1 MKANMSVLAQRYAK
15 AYDSAA
21 KDNAAAQLNMELLKE
36 ALSSLSSIEA
46 YINNPTIPSAV
57 KMEIAAKAYGKEDS
71 ASAFIKLLISAG
83 RFYLAPEII
92 KELQT
97 LLDSR
102 LGIKRVTV
110 TSAGELD
117 ETAKRGLS
125 EALSKYFDSALA
137 LDFKNDPALLSG
149 ITIRC
154 GDTLIDGSA
163 EGRLKQMA
171 KILTER

>member
-36 ALSSLSSIEA
+36 SLSSLSSIEA

-57 KMEIAAKAYGKEDS
+57 QMEIAAKAYGKEDS

-110 TSAGELD
+110 TSAGEL
-117 ETAKRGLS
+117 
-125 EALSKYFDSALA
+125 
-137 LDFKNDPALLSG
+137 
-149 ITIRC
+149 
-154 GDTLIDGSA
+154 IDGSA

>member
-21 KDNAAAQLNMELLKE
+21 KNNAAAQSNMELLRE
-36 ALSSLSSIEA
+36 ALSSLKSVEA
-46 YINNPTIPSAV
+46 YVNNPTIPSAV

-71 ASAFIKLLISAG
+71 ALAFIKLLISAG
-83 RFYLAPEII
+83 RFYLAEEIV
-92 KELQT
+92 KELQN
-97 LLDSR
+97 LLDLR

-110 TSAGELD
+110 TSAKELD
-117 ETAKRGLS
+117 DKAKQGLS
-125 EALSKYFDSALA
+125 EALSRYFNSALA

-154 GDTLIDGSA
+154 GDILIDGSA